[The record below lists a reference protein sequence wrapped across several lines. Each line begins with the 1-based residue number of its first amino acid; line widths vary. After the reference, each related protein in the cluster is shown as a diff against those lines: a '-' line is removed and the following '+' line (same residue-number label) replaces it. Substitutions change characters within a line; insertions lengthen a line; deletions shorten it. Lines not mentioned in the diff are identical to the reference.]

1 MELMVCNAGSTS
13 LKFKLYRF
21 PDEAV
26 LARGRVERVGRA
38 QGAIYHFDGYGRT
51 VRDEDACVPDYRTG
65 VTRFLD
71 DLRQAGGPAM
81 PDAVAFKTVLALGH
95 PGVCRLNDD
104 VLAAMEKSM
113 AVAPAH
119 NRAYLDAIAVFRDL
133 MPSKP
138 LIGVFETAFHTTIPL
153 KNALYSVP
161 WDWYQTYGVR
171 KMGYHGASHSYIAS
185 RLKDCRRVISCHLGG
200 SSSICAILDGQSVDT
215 SFGLSLQ
222 TGVFANN
229 RCGDLDPYVIFY
241 MEKMGLSSA
250 EIEKALRTQ
259 SGLLGISGVSGDL
272 REVQTAMARG
282 DERARLAIEM
292 YATSVG
298 RYVGAYALEL
308 GGVDA
313 LAFTGGIGERSAL
326 IREMVCR
333 MAAPLG
339 IAIDPEANEEARFD
353 IAAPGSTARVCV
365 IPADEEIVV
374 ARRAFELLTD
384 RPEAGNG
391 AE

>member
-1 MELMVCNAGSTS
+1 
-13 LKFKLYRF
+13 
-21 PDEAV
+21 
-26 LARGRVERVGRA
+26 
-38 QGAIYHFDGYGRT
+38 
-51 VRDEDACVPDYRTG
+51 
-65 VTRFLD
+65 
-71 DLRQAGGPAM
+71 
-81 PDAVAFKTVLALGH
+81 
-95 PGVCRLNDD
+95 
-104 VLAAMEKSM
+104 
-113 AVAPAH
+113 
-119 NRAYLDAIAVFRDL
+119 
-133 MPSKP
+133 
-138 LIGVFETAFHTTIPL
+138 
-153 KNALYSVP
+153 
-161 WDWYQTYGVR
+161 
-171 KMGYHGASHSYIAS
+171 
-185 RLKDCRRVISCHLGG
+185 
-200 SSSICAILDGQSVDT
+200 
-215 SFGLSLQ
+215 
-222 TGVFANN
+222 
-229 RCGDLDPYVIFY
+229 
-241 MEKMGLSSA
+241 
-250 EIEKALRTQ
+250 
-259 SGLLGISGVSGDL
+259 
-272 REVQTAMARG
+272 MARG

-384 RPEAGNG
+384 RPEAESG